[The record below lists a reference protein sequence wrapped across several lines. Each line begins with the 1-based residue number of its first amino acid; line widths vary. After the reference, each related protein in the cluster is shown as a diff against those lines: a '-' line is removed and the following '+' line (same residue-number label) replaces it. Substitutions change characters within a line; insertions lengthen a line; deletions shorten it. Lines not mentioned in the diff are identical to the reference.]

1 MRAFVSQIG
10 MHLFFLFLMFLLISV
25 MVNPAMFTEIPWPGT
40 DAIQSF
46 KTMLISIVLEA
57 VPFILLGVLVSAALQ
72 AYVSERWLARFL
84 PQNPVA
90 GILVACVFGILF
102 PICECGMIPV
112 VRRLIAKGMP
122 LYIGIVFM
130 LVGPIVN
137 PVVYAATYTA
147 FRARPEMLYARMG
160 LALFVGICIGWLIRY
175 FVKTNPLKRVSATLY
190 AGAPE
195 AGDHHHHARGGS
207 KLVSMLEHAGSE
219 FFDMGKYLMLG
230 AMATAAVQTFMPRDA
245 LVDIGQGPVSSHLFM
260 MGFAYALSLCSTS
273 DAFVASSF
281 VHTFSFG
288 SLLTFLVFGPMLD
301 LKSTF
306 MMLSVFKTRFVVLLM
321 VLIGCFVWIGAMF
334 VEHFYFTA

>member
-147 FRARPEMLYARMG
+147 FRARPRCSMREWDLPCSWG
-160 LALFVGICIGWLIRY
+160 SVSDGSSGIL
-175 FVKTNPLKRVSATLY
+175 
-190 AGAPE
+190 
-195 AGDHHHHARGGS
+195 S
-207 KLVSMLEHAGSE
+207 KPTH
-219 FFDMGKYLMLG
+219 
-230 AMATAAVQTFMPRDA
+230 
-245 LVDIGQGPVSSHLFM
+245 
-260 MGFAYALSLCSTS
+260 
-273 DAFVASSF
+273 
-281 VHTFSFG
+281 
-288 SLLTFLVFGPMLD
+288 
-301 LKSTF
+301 
-306 MMLSVFKTRFVVLLM
+306 
-321 VLIGCFVWIGAMF
+321 
-334 VEHFYFTA
+334 